1 MPDIGVQIS
10 PAVADRLREAAERDG
25 RLGAGAVTQLAQDA
39 VAAWASA
46 AGGDDRALTALGG
59 PDAASWQWR
68 NAHHAHWKHP
78 ASNAAFARTT
88 LLPTLQSCAT

>member
-10 PAVADRLREAAERDG
+10 PAVADRLREAADQDG
-25 RLGAGAVTQLAQDA
+25 LRSTGAVTQLAQHA

-59 PDAASWQWR
+59 PTPRAG
-68 NAHHAHWKHP
+68 
-78 ASNAAFARTT
+78 
-88 LLPTLQSCAT
+88 